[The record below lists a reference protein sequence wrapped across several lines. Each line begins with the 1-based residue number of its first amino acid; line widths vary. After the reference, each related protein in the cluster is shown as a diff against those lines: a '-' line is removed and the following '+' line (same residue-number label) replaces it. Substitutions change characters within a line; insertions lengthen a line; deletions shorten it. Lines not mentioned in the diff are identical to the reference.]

1 MKCCPLILL
10 FFLIAETGL
19 ARPARVI
26 LLRHAEKPADESE
39 VNLSQR
45 GQARA
50 RALAAFLTTEP
61 VLGTNGQ
68 PSALFAP
75 KVTRRGHTF
84 RPYETLKPLADHL
97 KLSVQTPY
105 GPSDYAA
112 LARHILS
119 DPALDGKT
127 VVVCWIHD
135 RLPALAKALGV
146 EPKPARWKGS
156 VYNRVLDRNLQGPQ
170 RCAGRPAS
178 APAAGRLDRVIQSI

>member
-1 MKCCPLILL
+1 MRCCPLILL
-10 FFLIAETGL
+10 LFLIAETAV

-39 VNLSQR
+39 VHLSER
-45 GQARA
+45 GTTRA

-68 PSALFAP
+68 PAALFAP

-84 RPYETLKPLADHL
+84 RPHQTLEPLGEHL

-112 LARHILS
+112 LAKHILS

-127 VVVCWIHD
+127 VIVCWIHD
-135 RLPALAKALGV
+135 YLPALATALGV
-146 EPKPARWKGS
+146 KPKPARWKGS
-156 VYNRVLDRNLQGPQ
+156 VYDRVWIVTYKDRNAVLVDLPQ
-170 RCAGRPAS
+170 HLLPGDS
-178 APAAGRLDRVIQSI
+178 TE